1 MTIRSTTVRGKP
13 DDPFLR
19 HVGDRPYFY
28 RTVTLAPGESAT
40 IEVVYDVPR
49 AADVEDGTL
58 TYRLDVDPQGMVTP
72 PQAAVRCSAPKG
84 YESPG
89 PRGLAARTGGSP
101 SSPPTP
107 LPDSR
112 AGGRRDAASA
122 ASRG

>member
-1 MTIRSTTVRGKP
+1 MTIRSTTVGGKP

-28 RTVTLAPGESAT
+28 RTVTLDPGESAT

-72 PQAAVRCSAPKG
+72 EQVDVTVHFPKG
-84 YESPG
+84 YAVRDLPAGWTRTDRSTARWVEDGLVDSPRWEIQAA
-89 PRGLAARTGGSP
+89 PRG
-101 SSPPTP
+101 
-107 LPDSR
+107 
-112 AGGRRDAASA
+112 
-122 ASRG
+122 